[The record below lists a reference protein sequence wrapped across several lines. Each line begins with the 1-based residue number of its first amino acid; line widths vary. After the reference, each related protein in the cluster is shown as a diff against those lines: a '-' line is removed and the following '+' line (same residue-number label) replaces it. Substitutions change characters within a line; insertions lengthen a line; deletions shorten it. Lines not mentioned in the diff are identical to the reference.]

1 MTVLRGILT
10 TWPGRLFAVALV
22 ALVAGGAVLASRV
35 NAQPAKAELRTQ
47 AVTKGS
53 VVQSVAVSGSVA
65 AQSQTKMSFRSTG
78 KIAAVYVSVGQQVT
92 AGQPLAKLDT
102 TDLEAAVAQAESN
115 LRSAQT
121 SYDRTV
127 ASAGDAQRSL
137 DQAQQSTQT
146 DIANAQQAVT
156 KLKTNYANARNTA
169 LSVGTALFTDITGY
183 QSALDALK
191 TGIDVESNDL
201 ANALRDPAVGLNQQN
216 DVRSAQTSINGM
228 YGPLATSQ
236 NLSASSLK
244 PAIDD
249 FQRALD
255 GIGAAVAEF
264 DAALAADADTSR
276 SATDFQSAMFS
287 YNLASG
293 RLTTALDSVNAQLNT
308 MSTSTVSAQ
317 ASLNT
322 VNTRTNTALDRSRTD
337 LSSLLSAVT
346 GDQQTATSIKAKIT
360 QGGTALSTM
369 SDAIGGSIANAIAN
383 VDTVKQRSAQTIQS
397 AQTSVA
403 QQPYNIAGARSSVDN
418 AATALQNAQTNLDN
432 AVVTAPSAG
441 VVASIVSQVGESAAS
456 PFMTLANTSA
466 MVLHGTVG
474 ESDVA
479 KLKLGLVANVTVDAV
494 GATSRMTGKVTS
506 LDPVAT
512 IQQGV
517 PVYGVD
523 VTIDLPQ
530 QAVKPGMTGTANVV
544 IASKQ
549 GVLTVPNLAIRST
562 GGRRYVQVLKDGE
575 AVDTDVTFGIAN
587 DTVTEVASGL
597 SEGDL
602 VVLPA
607 ARATG
612 SANTRGGAG
621 GFGGGGGPVIVGR

>member
-22 ALVAGGAVLASRV
+22 ALVAGGVVLASRV

-169 LSVGTALFTDITGY
+169 LSVGTVLFTDITGY

-479 KLKLGLVANVTVDAV
+479 KLRLGLVANVTVDAV

-612 SANTRGGAG
+612 SSNTRGGPG